1 MPSPEERLN
10 QIEPVIGEILVKQDQ
25 LAAQVSQL
33 STQVRQQN
41 ASLLNQLTDQGQR
54 IDKLENGLGELKA
67 EVSELRTEV
76 NQGFALV
83 NSRLTDLFT
92 LLGERIR

>member
-10 QIEPVIGEILVKQDQ
+10 QIEPVISEILVKQDR
-25 LAAQVSQL
+25 LAAQFSQL
-33 STQVRQQN
+33 SLQVRQQN

-54 IDKLENGLGELKA
+54 ITRLEDGLTELK
-67 EVSELRTEV
+67 TDMG
-76 NQGFALV
+76 QGFALV

-92 LLGERIR
+92 LLGERIK